1 MIAMNKRP
9 DWLIEHKAVLDGQP
23 ITYSYDKEGDILEII
38 FQRGGGTGVD
48 LTDNIVLRFD
58 RNRGQALSLILISFS
73 KLIQPTKFGPSS
85 FPLTA
90 LDELP
95 PAMQQVVLKILQS
108 FPVNHFMKIMGL
120 YGAHAGELHPITYL
134 EQPADLPHDLIPA

>member
-1 MIAMNKRP
+1 VKQTP
-9 DWLIEHKAVLDGQP
+9 HWLIQREVILEGQT

-38 FQRGGGTGVD
+38 FRGGGGMGVD
-48 LTDNIVLRFD
+48 LTENIVLRFD
-58 RNRGQALSLILISFS
+58 RASGEALSLMLISFS

-95 PAMQQVVLKILQS
+95 PAMQQTVLNILHAY
-108 FPVNHFMKIMGL
+108 PVNRFLTVSGL
-120 YGAHAGELHPITYL
+120 FLAPGGHLLPIASL
-134 EQPADLPHDLIPA
+134 LQPDNLALDLVPA